1 MVEDSARMEA
11 PRRGRGRPA
20 RVSRASIID
29 AARGLPLAELSMQAV
44 ADRLGVDRTTINYHF
59 ADREE
64 LFATVASA
72 MLSSELADFTPPES
86 ADWRDWVRSYAQN
99 IHDALIRHSS
109 IVLYVKLPLG
119 SDAAALAPGEAII
132 SKLLA
137 AGFDEDAV
145 AHAVAFISE
154 VVHATAQNEILVS
167 QGGHPQ
173 GEELVRFLEGQP
185 DDAVPGLRR
194 LIELN
199 PLGRTAHFDF
209 AIRMVIAG
217 LESLLPAAR

>member
-1 MVEDSARMEA
+1 
-11 PRRGRGRPA
+11 
-20 RVSRASIID
+20 
-29 AARGLPLAELSMQAV
+29 MQAV

-59 ADREE
+59 ADRDA

-72 MLSSELADFTPPES
+72 TLSSELAAYTPPASE
-86 ADWRDWVRSYAQN
+86 DWRDWVRSYARN

-109 IVLYVKLPLG
+109 IVLYVKLPIG

-132 SKLLA
+132 SKLLD
-137 AGFDEDAV
+137 AGLDEDAV
-145 AHAVAFISE
+145 GHAVAYISE

-173 GEELVRFLEGQP
+173 GEELIRFLEDQP
-185 DDAVPGLRR
+185 ADAVPGLRR

-199 PLGRTAHFDF
+199 PLGREAHFDF

-217 LESLLPAAR
+217 LESLIPSDP

>member
-1 MVEDSARMEA
+1 
-11 PRRGRGRPA
+11 
-20 RVSRASIID
+20 
-29 AARGLPLAELSMQAV
+29 MQAV

-72 MLSSELADFTPPES
+72 MLSSELADYTPPES
-86 ADWRDWVRSYAQN
+86 DDWRDWVRSYAQN
-99 IHDALIRHSS
+99 IHGALIRHSS

-132 SKLLA
+132 SKLLD
-137 AGFDEDAV
+137 AGFDEDSV
-145 AHAVAFISE
+145 GHAVAFISE

-173 GEELVRFLEGQP
+173 GEELIRFLEDQP
-185 DDAVPGLRR
+185 ADAVPGLRR

-209 AIRMVIAG
+209 AIQMVIAG
-217 LESLLPAAR
+217 LESLLPSDRYAGSKTRP